1 MENNVIMYKYTLFI
15 YSKGNSN
22 TNNTLKND
30 SLFWGCSVCE
40 NVQNSFR
47 NKTRSLRWPSSVSS
61 SISWA
66 NRLGKNF
73 SSSWNGNWTN
83 ITPNWSVKCCLQS
96 LLIHF
101 KVTTHNTWILFSV
114 RLYIMRIILRNYI
127 ILFTYYEAT
136 NFYLL
141 NHYLNCIH
149 KIYLHKSNF
158 STKLNN
164 ISKTKKNNCYIHIK
178 IVLCTFL

>member
-1 MENNVIMYKYTLFI
+1 MKTIDLTQVSKYHINFNNIYFFQSSVKVNQTKYDVSISVKWQKLLWHMENNLIMYKYTLYI

-114 RLYIMRIILRNYI
+114 RL
-127 ILFTYYEAT
+127 
-136 NFYLL
+136 
-141 NHYLNCIH
+141 
-149 KIYLHKSNF
+149 
-158 STKLNN
+158 
-164 ISKTKKNNCYIHIK
+164 
-178 IVLCTFL
+178 

>member
-1 MENNVIMYKYTLFI
+1 MKTIDLTQVSKYHINFNNIYFFQSSVKVNQTKYDVKYFCKMTKAPLTYGNNLIMYKYTLYI

-114 RLYIMRIILRNYI
+114 RL
-127 ILFTYYEAT
+127 
-136 NFYLL
+136 
-141 NHYLNCIH
+141 
-149 KIYLHKSNF
+149 
-158 STKLNN
+158 
-164 ISKTKKNNCYIHIK
+164 
-178 IVLCTFL
+178 

>member
-1 MENNVIMYKYTLFI
+1 MKTIDFTQVSKYHINFNNIYFFQSSVKVNQTKYDVSISVKWQKLLWHMENNLIMYKYTLYI

-114 RLYIMRIILRNYI
+114 RL
-127 ILFTYYEAT
+127 
-136 NFYLL
+136 
-141 NHYLNCIH
+141 
-149 KIYLHKSNF
+149 
-158 STKLNN
+158 
-164 ISKTKKNNCYIHIK
+164 
-178 IVLCTFL
+178 